1 MHTSYQI
8 NMHSFI
14 EFLHFREELPGGI
27 MIIAHKDPDTGK
39 EQKLIEHLYLT
50 GKNAQSVAEK
60 INLGN
65 IMFMIGI
72 FHDLG
77 KADKKFQH
85 MIKNNANAKVDHSSA
100 GASYIFNLF
109 NSLIIEKKIEVNS
122 DWKELILISS
132 YVITAHHS
140 LYDIPDNDFNN
151 EKINKLEK
159 RIYHFKRED
168 YNYSSDIVRFAEE
181 LEKFIIETEGV
192 SFRELLLNAYEEYR
206 AIKRKLKTEDT
217 IEKKFYNSMS
227 VRLFLSILKNADVF
241 DTINSYEVILE
252 KIDKDELNRKKL
264 DYLNKN
270 IKC

>member
-8 NMHSFI
+8 NMYSFI

-50 GKNAQSVAEK
+50 GKDAQRVAEK

-109 NSLIIEKKIEVNS
+109 NSL
-122 DWKELILISS
+122 
-132 YVITAHHS
+132 
-140 LYDIPDNDFNN
+140 
-151 EKINKLEK
+151 
-159 RIYHFKRED
+159 
-168 YNYSSDIVRFAEE
+168 
-181 LEKFIIETEGV
+181 
-192 SFRELLLNAYEEYR
+192 
-206 AIKRKLKTEDT
+206 
-217 IEKKFYNSMS
+217 
-227 VRLFLSILKNADVF
+227 
-241 DTINSYEVILE
+241 
-252 KIDKDELNRKKL
+252 
-264 DYLNKN
+264 
-270 IKC
+270 